1 MLIKCNTKENSPE
14 NLKNY
19 NVTPNKNKES
29 NPLMCSI
36 PLNFDSPRRSPRK
49 LNFANSPSHLI
60 NKLSF
65 TSPKKSSAVIGLH
78 SVELSIYQSLKASLT
93 QNCDTHIIGREAETS
108 ILKNFIGSHLQTA
121 QPGSLYIS
129 GAPGT
134 GKTALVTRIMKTVI
148 IHFFIEVLLAIL
160 RIIVLDEVDQLES
173 KDQTVLYTLFE
184 WPALANSKL
193 ILIGIA
199 NMLDL
204 TDRILPRL
212 QSVKACKPQLLH
224 FAPYSRAEIVNII
237 NQRIKEAGA
246 DTLQV
251 IKPSAVQFLA
261 GKVAAVAGDARK
273 ALDVCRRAV
282 ELCEIETRKQLR
294 LTSRSPSKSPRKGSN
309 HALKQI
315 DIPQILSIF
324 NEVYGN
330 RVTTTI
336 TENSQS
342 LPLQQKVLICTLL
355 LMLKHSKTKNINLG
369 KFHEVY
375 SRVCIR
381 QKLQSVEQSEFF
393 SLCSLLESR
402 GILQVKKTKEI
413 RNSKILLRL
422 DEEETVEV
430 LGDKDLL
437 ANVLEDRV
445 SLKLKT
451 SKD

>member
-1 MLIKCNTKENSPE
+1 MSTM
-14 NLKNY
+14 
-19 NVTPNKNKES
+19 T
-29 NPLMCSI
+29 
-36 PLNFDSPRRSPRK
+36 
-49 LNFANSPSHLI
+49 
-60 NKLSF
+60 
-65 TSPKKSSAVIGLH
+65 
-78 SVELSIYQSLKASLT
+78 IYP
-93 QNCDTHIIGREAETS
+93 
-108 ILKNFIGSHLQTA
+108 F
-121 QPGSLYIS
+121 
-129 GAPGT
+129 
-134 GKTALVTRIMKTVI
+134 
-148 IHFFIEVLLAIL
+148 
-160 RIIVLDEVDQLES
+160 
-173 KDQTVLYTLFE
+173 
-184 WPALANSKL
+184 
-193 ILIGIA
+193 
-199 NMLDL
+199 
-204 TDRILPRL
+204 
-212 QSVKACKPQLLH
+212 
-224 FAPYSRAEIVNII
+224 
-237 NQRIKEAGA
+237 AGA

-282 ELCEIETRKQLR
+282 ELCEIEARKQLR
-294 LTSRSPSKSPRKGSN
+294 LTPRSPSKSPRKGSN

-393 SLCSLLESR
+393 SLCSLLEAR

-445 SLKLKT
+445 SLKLKI